1 MNSHIEW
8 TATAQQSLEAVFEYT
23 YSEFGERQLRKLH
36 RQILSTVRRIAA
48 FPLIGPMES
57 FSRLLDKEY
66 RGILVIKEVKII
78 RNRKGENKGYGFI
91 EYERTKDFREALE
104 KGNKKNSRVANK
116 GRRSNR

>member
-48 FPLIGPMES
+48 FPLIGPVES

-78 RNRKGENKGYGFI
+78 YSIIPEGIRV
-91 EYERTKDFREALE
+91 EYI
-104 KGNKKNSRVANK
+104 KNSRLDEATLLDALFIK
-116 GRRSNR
+116 HE